1 MRKWRGGYF
10 SAYDAII
17 LCVPMERDVSAL
29 LLCAKE
35 SVCKSYLSV
44 CVFMCEFERECM
56 RFMYALGLNHS
67 HC

>member
-1 MRKWRGGYF
+1 
-10 SAYDAII
+10 
-17 LCVPMERDVSAL
+17 MERDVSAL